1 MDRTPAPDPY
11 PSAQPPPTTTSAASG
26 GHNPALIVFG
36 IGGLLVAI
44 GGLLPRAELAIGPIG
59 VVQTKGIA
67 IGLVLIG
74 ALMVFRAFQVYSR
87 GGGRGGAPILFVG
100 SLIALGLVIYDMATA
115 KSDLSHWATTTGA
128 QQLATQFHV
137 PVSEVSSRI
146 QTLLSSSQTHVT
158 YKTGLWLALIGSVLA
173 LAAAVW
179 AWATGRGSET
189 VPAGPGWVQSAPAG
203 PGVPPAGPGVP
214 PAPGAAPP
222 TDWTAPPSG
231 WTAPTATAPGAESPT
246 SPPPPAPPAQPT
258 TPPPAPPQEPEELP
272 PPPPPPPS

>member
-11 PSAQPPPTTTSAASG
+11 PPAQPQPVAASTASSG
-26 GHNPALIVFG
+26 QGPALMLFG
-36 IGGLLVAI
+36 IGGLMVAI

-74 ALMVFRAFQVYSR
+74 CLMVFRAFQVFSR
-87 GGGRGGAPILFVG
+87 GGGSGGAPVLFVG
-100 SLIALGLVIYDMATA
+100 SLIALGIVVYDIATS

-146 QTLLSSSQTHVT
+146 QTLLDSGQTHVN
-158 YKTGLWLALIGSVLA
+158 YKAGLWVALAGSVLA
-173 LAAAVW
+173 LAGAVW
-179 AWATGRGSET
+179 AWATGRKSQA
-189 VPAGPGWVQSAPAG
+189 VPAGPAWVQPTA
-203 PGVPPAGPGVP
+203 AGPGVP
-214 PAPGAAPP
+214 PAPAAPP
-222 TDWTAPPSG
+222 PADWTAPPSG
-231 WTAPTATAPGAESPT
+231 WTAPAATAPGTASPVT
-246 SPPPPAPPAQPT
+246 PPPAAPTQPT
-258 TPPPAPPQEPEELP
+258 SPPAPPQEPEQLP